1 MAKKKRDILKEQ
13 LAPASGVETVPG
25 TPEAVPEAAGAI
37 QPTPPSEAVPQQEGP
52 EGPRDAGAEA
62 QASPAEDSPAE
73 TAPATWLA
81 EVRSPKGLN
90 LREGPA
96 LSYEV
101 LEVLPD
107 GAEVT
112 ALDLPKEA
120 EVPGWRLVYTGERAG
135 WVQRRFLRLRY

>member
-1 MAKKKRDILKEQ
+1 MRPIDGPGKENIMPRKKAKASAAVPEEAA
-13 LAPASGVETVPG
+13 APVSGAEAAPGAPETVP
-25 TPEAVPEAAGAI
+25 EA
-37 QPTPPSEAVPQQEGP
+37 
-52 EGPRDAGAEA
+52 
-62 QASPAEDSPAE
+62 DSPAE
-73 TAPATWLA
+73 PAPAAWPA

-90 LREGPA
+90 LREGPS

-112 ALDLPKEA
+112 ALDLPKGA